1 MVHRVQG
8 QVLDPQISQRMQELG
23 KGEASIDSGWLILL
37 LNRQFLVHFP
47 LYFGVVVVL
56 LIGVGVELLLKLLG
70 RQWRIDCLY
79 LSPVSIVNE
88 IRIELYGAI
97 DDVVVS
103 MSLHVFEIFDEVL
116 AKEVDLIRIPVHFL
130 GEGHAPHQGIN
141 ALVMVVLGDGGAIEV
156 QLEDHVVCFKHA
168 LEASLEDV
176 AFFEVNGP
184 CAFDDLQVESEGEAA
199 SEDKCPDR
207 PDFLESVN
215 H

>member
-8 QVLDPQISQRMQELG
+8 QVLDPQISQRLQELG

-37 LNRQFLVHFP
+37 LYRQFLVHFP

-56 LIGVGVELLLKLLG
+56 LVGVGVELLLKLLS

-103 MSLHVFEIFDEVL
+103 MSLHVFEILD
-116 AKEVDLIRIPVHFL
+116 
-130 GEGHAPHQGIN
+130 
-141 ALVMVVLGDGGAIEV
+141 
-156 QLEDHVVCFKHA
+156 
-168 LEASLEDV
+168 
-176 AFFEVNGP
+176 
-184 CAFDDLQVESEGEAA
+184 
-199 SEDKCPDR
+199 
-207 PDFLESVN
+207 
-215 H
+215 